1 MRLLPSP
8 ACPADGSAGRHR
20 FTTSHRPLVERVAC
34 WSARHRK
41 TAVGMWLAF
50 MAAAFIA
57 GQFAAGSGVQ
67 QYDPGQAGTG
77 EQVLTNLGVVTPPA
91 ESVLIEARTDEKHLA
106 ADAES
111 GYRQAAAQVKR
122 VTIEV
127 EAALA
132 ALPQAASDIRAPFAA
147 GRQPPGWS
155 RPTEPPP

>member
-1 MRLLPSP
+1 M
-8 ACPADGSAGRHR
+8 
-20 FTTSHRPLVERVAC
+20 
-34 WSARHRK
+34 
-41 TAVGMWLAF
+41 
-50 MAAAFIA
+50 
-57 GQFAAGSGVQ
+57 
-67 QYDPGQAGTG
+67 
-77 EQVLTNLGVVTPPA
+77 LTNLGVVTPQA

-147 GRQPPGWS
+147 GQVPGWS
-155 RPTEPPP
+155 RPTGPRP